1 MDWHPRGN
9 RLRVESRRYARYIN
23 VTNSVK
29 RTMLR
34 TEKVGKVERKR
45 GEGEI
50 LCPYESTRVAESK
63 YLWRF
68 KLHLPKRRLYRWPR
82 GKRRGEG
89 ASIAQLCQYG
99 GVI

>member
-45 GEGEI
+45 RGGRFYVPTSRRELPSLNTCGDLSYICRKGGYIDGRVEREGE
-50 LCPYESTRVAESK
+50 RA
-63 YLWRF
+63 
-68 KLHLPKRRLYRWPR
+68 PR
-82 GKRRGEG
+82 SRSF
-89 ASIAQLCQYG
+89 ANMA
-99 GVI
+99 VI